1 MEGSPHRSI
10 GEAQGGFQSIAAV
23 DHALALLKTLATS
36 AEPLGVNELARRI
49 GLHKSTVSRLLRT
62 LEGHH
67 FIQRDA
73 SHGRISL
80 GLGVVALA
88 GPMLGAMDV
97 IAIGRP
103 VLERIASTTGE
114 TVSLAL
120 WNGREAVMVE
130 QVLGTRTVVHYT
142 WRGKAVSAH
151 STAVGK
157 VFLAFLPENEVR
169 AILAAPLERY
179 TEYTIVDPVK
189 IQAEISRI
197 RGAGFALN
205 VEENELESCGVA
217 AAAYDFH
224 GKVATVLNIAIPKY
238 RFDEEQQRR
247 LAEIVV
253 EGARE
258 LSGKLGY
265 GNGAR

>member
-1 MEGSPHRSI
+1 MEGSLDRRVA
-10 GEAQGGFQSIAAV
+10 ERQGGFQSIAAV
-23 DHALALLKTLATS
+23 DHALAVLKTLATS

-62 LEGHH
+62 LENHH

-73 SHGRISL
+73 THGRISL

-103 VLERIASTTGE
+103 VLERIANTTGE

-120 WNGREAVMVE
+120 WNGQEAVMVE

-142 WRGKAVSAH
+142 WRGKAVPAH

-157 VFLAFLPENEVR
+157 IFLAFLPDSEVR
-169 AILAAPLERY
+169 PILAAPLERF
-179 TEYTIVDPVK
+179 TEYTIVDPERMA
-189 IQAEISRI
+189 AEIARI
-197 RGAGFALN
+197 RHSGYALN
-205 VEENELESCGVA
+205 FEENELESCGVA
-217 AAAYDFH
+217 AAAYDFN

-238 RFDEEQQRR
+238 RFDEEQQMR
-247 LAEIVV
+247 LAKIVV

-258 LSGKLGY
+258 LSGKLGH
-265 GNGAR
+265 GNRAP